1 MKISKSQKD
10 AVMSLLIEKFEDKQI
25 AANEKFLKE
34 HKQEIDDAIAD
45 FKKDEEKVEQLLSE
59 AKTLI
64 GKWRNSEII
73 NDNIKVC
80 YYWDYDTEKTCVN
93 KHKEIVVKYPKI
105 ETPDFSKVERQL
117 ELDSLSKEFDVD
129 KFIKKYLGK

>member
-10 AVMSLLIEKFEDKQI
+10 AVMSLLMEKFEDKQT

-45 FKKDEEKVEQLLSE
+45 FKNDEEKVEQLLSD
-59 AKTLI
+59 AKKLI
-64 GKWRNSEII
+64 DKWRNSKII
-73 NDNIKVC
+73 NNNIDVSYGW
-80 YYWDYDTEKTCVN
+80 YYNNSTIFVN
-93 KHKEIVVKYPKI
+93 KCENVYVKYPQIK
-105 ETPDFSKVERQL
+105 TPDFSKVERQL